1 MSKRLQILV
10 PHYKLPQEEMS
21 NLLDMIYVQ
30 RGINFDDI
38 GVIIAND
45 GDLSVIDEEFLN
57 YYRQKFDV
65 EYHILP
71 HAGVSATRN
80 RLIDL
85 ATADFIMFCDDD
97 DTFLSNR
104 SLKILLD
111 CTETH
116 KSANVLRSRYKYEVR
131 YGNETVL
138 NDAGETEMYSNL
150 HGMLLRREFLVKNN
164 IRFYERIN
172 VHEDSVFNILLG
184 SHLHYENQEEII
196 INSQTYIYCHNDN
209 SICKYNS
216 DDKFDFVVR
225 TTDVLINSRY
235 ELFKDLIS
243 RSQFN
248 LLQTNIVNQ
257 SIVLYRFLKRLEL
270 TQPLDPTYVTP
281 IFIHTALCF
290 KRLLTITQP
299 TLSMVSNDEFNS
311 IATNLLAEESFNI
324 PNNDYVK
331 DFYRLVNYVNGLSY
345 DDDPIVKWVKDPLT
359 GEPSYNQTDVAHFIK
374 THNLST
380 DSNTSLSELYYSRGV
395 DYDAN
400 NNKEE
405 QSKTES
411 ELDSIID
418 KFSHTKN
425 AADINTMIDE
435 YAERAGYKTIDV

>member
-45 GDLSVIDEEFLN
+45 GDLSVIDEEFLD

-131 YGNETVL
+131 YGNETIL

-281 IFIHTALCF
+281 IFVHTALCF

-299 TLSMVSNDEFNS
+299 TLSMVSNEDFNNV
-311 IATNLLAEESFNI
+311 ATNLLAEESFNI

-395 DYDAN
+395 DYDAS

>member
-345 DDDPIVKWVKDPLT
+345 DDDPIVKWFKDPLT

-435 YAERAGYKTIDV
+435 YAERAGCKTIDV